1 MTIIKTVLLVSVL
14 SVALLMLVSC
24 SSEPHISY
32 ESLTCED
39 LSERWV
45 GYKWKDNFKRN
56 NEILAIEVSQRLER
70 TKGDLKGIGCD
81 SVATLKYGL
90 AKRELLDHKA
100 EIVLQAWKQSDGAV
114 KHEFAFCYIWD
125 CEQVFNDR

>member
-1 MTIIKTVLLVSVL
+1 MTIIKTVLLVGVL

-24 SSEPHISY
+24 SSEPQISY

-56 NEILAIEVSQRLER
+56 NEILAIEV
-70 TKGDLKGIGCD
+70 LKEW
-81 SVATLKYGL
+81 KEQ
-90 AKRELLDHKA
+90 K
-100 EIVLQAWKQSDGAV
+100 EI
-114 KHEFAFCYIWD
+114 
-125 CEQVFNDR
+125 